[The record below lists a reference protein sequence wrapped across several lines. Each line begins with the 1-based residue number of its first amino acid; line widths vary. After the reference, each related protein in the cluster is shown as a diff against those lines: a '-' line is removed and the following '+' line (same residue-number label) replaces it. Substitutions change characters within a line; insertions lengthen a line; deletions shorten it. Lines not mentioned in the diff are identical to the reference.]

1 MRLYQSVLLFVFII
15 LNASCVREDII
26 PLESGS
32 DRQKLVVF
40 GFLTPGNSVLIRV
53 GKTQPFGSAEYK
65 ASDFHVNDAAVSIR
79 NDDGLER
86 QLEPVAT
93 QPGLFKLSQT
103 GFPIR
108 PGQTFH
114 LQVRA
119 PSFETV
125 SATTTVPAE
134 KAVWRSVSVN
144 GLFDESYGGL
154 TYELNGS
161 WASVND
167 SARGVSYGVAFIYS
181 YDEAKILQY
190 ENEGIR
196 PTNDGYVVKRDIY
209 FYNNSGT
216 DVALI
221 TRDKHYGEF
230 SRVSELTNEVLNY
243 FENAEFA
250 DIISGFKGVIPQGSN
265 VQNGLGVFGSYLI
278 ESRTFHKDK

>member
-1 MRLYQSVLLFVFII
+1 MKFLRGIFLLVISLLSI
-15 LNASCVREDII
+15 SCVREDII
-26 PLESGS
+26 PLKSGS
-32 DRQKLVVF
+32 DQQKLVVF

-65 ASDFHVNDAAVSIR
+65 AADFHVADAAVTIR
-79 NDDGLER
+79 NNEGLER

-108 PGQTFH
+108 PGQTYH
-114 LQVRA
+114 LKVRA
-119 PSFETV
+119 PSLETV
-125 SATTTVPAE
+125 TAITTVPAE

-144 GLFDESYGGL
+144 GFFDESYGGL

-161 WASVND
+161 WASVNEGA
-167 SARGVSYGVAFIYS
+167 SGVSYGVALIYS

-209 FYNNSGT
+209 FYNNLVT

-243 FENAEFA
+243 FDNAEFA